1 MSSNNSSEQN
11 NMSSPEQ
18 LNSTLNE
25 AFDVA
30 TNVVNQV
37 ITAAIIPT
45 MDQVIPVVNEI
56 IKGIDIDIV
65 KNNQKKETTVELEP
79 EKETE
84 LEPEKETELE
94 PEKETETKKTNRA
107 RQLLNSIIPSKR
119 KQPENVEETQV
130 ETQESLQQQTTVSS
144 QIVVSP
150 SAQQVFEIS
159 LSDLK
164 SRLGVTQVTA
174 QTIMFVVK
182 YAMEVVEGVDM
193 KGSEQR
199 EFALQLVRKVI
210 IDAPITDEK
219 EKLCLDM
226 LDSGAI
232 GQTMDLVIDATKGH
246 LNINSVISTA
256 EACCFTFL
264 NSRRNR
270 RNQRN

>member
-65 KNNQKKETTVELEP
+65 KNNQKKETTV
-79 EKETE
+79 E

>member
-18 LNSTLNE
+18 LNSTLN
-25 AFDVA
+25 
-30 TNVVNQV
+30 QV
-37 ITAAIIPT
+37 ITAAIIPV
-45 MDQVIPVVNEI
+45 MGQVIPVVNEI

-84 LEPEKETELE
+84 
-94 PEKETETKKTNRA
+94 TKKTNRA

-119 KQPENVEETQV
+119 KQPENVEEPQV

-270 RNQRN
+270 RNRRN